1 MNIYSHHLTRNN
13 TMSQINISLKDVQE
27 ITQAALEGAG
37 ANQSNA
43 ASVAK
48 STVLAERDGIRSH
61 GLMYVPIYAE
71 HLSCGKVDG
80 KAIPEVN
87 CTRPSAICVDA
98 KSGFAHPAIDAG
110 WDAFTSAARK
120 NGVAAMT
127 LYNSYN
133 CGVLGHHA
141 ERLAKEGLIGL
152 CLTHAPASIAPSG
165 ASTPV
170 IGTNPI
176 SIAVP
181 DGKGGTAIVIDQS
194 ASVVAKSEIMLRAR
208 TGKSIPAHWAL
219 DEHGQPTTDP
229 NLALKGSMA
238 PSGGYKGFGIGLLV
252 EILASCLSGAVLS
265 KDASPFSGTK
275 GGPPSTGQCF
285 IAFDPGAYSGDTF
298 FEKIKMLVSAISDQ
312 EGAHLPGSKGKVN
325 RLRIDDKGVMV
336 NQELLD
342 KINNYAKM

>member
-1 MNIYSHHLTRNN
+1 MRAHS
-13 TMSQINISLKDVQE
+13 MSEINLSLKEVQK

-37 ANQSNA
+37 ATSSNA
-43 ASVAK
+43 AAVAR
-48 STVLAERDGIRSH
+48 STVLAESDGIRSH

-71 HLSCGKVDG
+71 HIICGKVDG
-80 KAIPEVN
+80 QAQPEVKIS
-87 CTRPSAICVDA
+87 RPSAICVDA
-98 KSGFAHPAIDAG
+98 KSGFAHSAIDAG
-110 WDAFTSAARK
+110 WEAFTSAARN

-141 ERLAKEGLIGL
+141 QRIAKEGLVGL
-152 CLTHAPASIAPSG
+152 CLTHAPASIAPFG
-165 ASTPV
+165 ASKPV
-170 IGTNPI
+170 VGTNPI

-181 DGKGGTAIVIDQS
+181 DGDGGVEILIDQS
-194 ASVVAKSEIMLRAR
+194 ASVVAKSEIMLRSR
-208 TGKSIPAHWAL
+208 TGQSIPDHWAK

-238 PSGGYKGFGIGLLV
+238 PSGDYKGFGIGLLV

-265 KDASPFSGTK
+265 KDASPFSGTQ

-285 IAFDPGAYSGDTF
+285 IAFDPGAFSGDVF
-298 FEKIKMLVSAISDQ
+298 FEKIKTLAAAISEQ

-325 RLRIDDKGVMV
+325 RVRLTNEGVIV
-336 NQELLD
+336 AQELID
-342 KINNYAKM
+342 KINNFAKA

>member
-1 MNIYSHHLTRNN
+1 
-13 TMSQINISLKDVQE
+13 MSEINMSLKDVQA
-27 ITQAALEGAG
+27 ITQAALQGAG
-37 ANQSNA
+37 ASESNA
-43 ASVAK
+43 ASVAR

-71 HLSCGKVDG
+71 HIACGKVDG
-80 KAIPEVN
+80 QAKAEVN
-87 CTRPSAICVDA
+87 CARPGAICVDA

-110 WDAFTSAARK
+110 WEAFTSAART

-141 ERLAKEGLIGL
+141 ERLAKEGLVGL
-152 CLTHAPASIAPSG
+152 CFTHAPASIAPVG
-165 ASTPV
+165 ASQPV

-181 DGKGGTAIVIDQS
+181 DGKGGAAIVIDQS
-194 ASVVAKSEIMLRAR
+194 ASVIAKSEIMLRAR
-208 TGKSIPAHWAL
+208 TGKSIPADWAL

-252 EILASCLSGAVLS
+252 EILASCLSGAVS
-265 KDASPFSGTK
+265 SREASPFSGTK

-285 IAFDPGAYSGDTF
+285 IAFDPGAYSGETF
-298 FEKIKMLVSAISDQ
+298 IEKITMLASAISDQ

-325 RLRIDDKGVMV
+325 SQRITNEGVMV
-336 NQELLD
+336 TQELLAR
-342 KINNYAKM
+342 INHYT

>member
-1 MNIYSHHLTRNN
+1 
-13 TMSQINISLKDVQE
+13 MSEINITLKDVYE
-27 ITQAALEGAG
+27 ITLAALKGAG
-37 ANQSNA
+37 ASQSNA
-43 ASVAK
+43 ESVAR
-48 STVLAERDGIRSH
+48 STVLAERDGTRSH

-71 HLSCGKVDG
+71 HLICGKVVG
-80 KAIPEVN
+80 TATAEVN

-110 WDAFTSAARK
+110 WDAFVAAGRT

-141 ERLAKEGLIGL
+141 ERLAEEGLVGL
-152 CLTHAPASIAPSG
+152 CFTHAPASIAPVGGSK
-165 ASTPV
+165 PV
-170 IGTNPI
+170 VGTNPI

-181 DGKGGTAIVIDQS
+181 DANGGAAIVIDQS

-208 TGKSIPAHWAL
+208 TGKSIEPHWAL

-275 GGPPSTGQCF
+275 GGPPRTGQCF
-285 IAFDPGAYSGDTF
+285 IAFDPGAYSGETF
-298 FEKIKMLVSAISDQ
+298 IEKIKLLAAAISDQ
-312 EGAHLPGSKGKVN
+312 EGAHLPGSKNKIN
-325 RLRIDDKGVMV
+325 RQRSADEGVMV
-336 NQELLD
+336 SKELLD
-342 KINNYAKM
+342 KINHYATM

>member
-1 MNIYSHHLTRNN
+1 
-13 TMSQINISLKDVQE
+13 MSDKNISLQEVQSLA
-27 ITQAALEGAG
+27 QSALEGAG
-37 ANQSNA
+37 ASAINA
-43 ASVAK
+43 AAVAR

-71 HLSCGKVDG
+71 HIACGKVDG
-80 KAIPEVN
+80 KAQPVVT
-87 CTRPSAICVDA
+87 CPKPSAICVDA

-110 WDAFTSAARK
+110 WQAFTSAARN

-141 ERLAKEGLIGL
+141 ERLAKEGLVGL
-152 CLTHAPASIAPSG
+152 CLTHAPASIAPFG
-165 ASTPV
+165 ASKPV

-181 DGKGGTAIVIDQS
+181 DGKGEATIVIDQS

-208 TGKSIPAHWAL
+208 TGKSIPTHWAL

-238 PSGGYKGFGIGLLV
+238 PSGDYKGFGIGLLV
-252 EILASCLSGAVLS
+252 EILASCLSGVVLS
-265 KDASPFSGTK
+265 KDASPFSGTQ

-285 IAFDPGAYSGDTF
+285 IAFDPSAFSGDVF
-298 FEKIKMLVSAISDQ
+298 FERIAMLTAAITEQ
-312 EGAHLPGSKGKVN
+312 EGAHLPGNKKKVN
-325 RLRIDDKGVMV
+325 RQKISETGVNV
-336 NQELLD
+336 PQDLID
-342 KINNYAKM
+342 KINSFA

>member
-1 MNIYSHHLTRNN
+1 MSHSMSH
-13 TMSQINISLKDVQE
+13 TMSQKNISLKDVQE

-37 ANQSNA
+37 ADQINA
-43 ASVAK
+43 ASVAR

-71 HLSCGKVDG
+71 HLACGKVDG
-80 KAIPEVN
+80 KAKPEVN

-110 WDAFTSAARK
+110 WDVFTSAART

-152 CLTHAPASIAPSG
+152 CFTHAPASIAPVG
-165 ASTPV
+165 ASKPV

-181 DGKGGTAIVIDQS
+181 DGSGGAAIVIDQS

-208 TGKSIPAHWAL
+208 TGQSIPTHWAL

-285 IAFDPGAYSGDTF
+285 IAFDPGAYAGDTF
-298 FEKIKMLVSAISDQ
+298 IERINTLATAISDQ
-312 EGAHLPGSKGKVN
+312 EGAHIPGSKGKVN
-325 RLRIDDKGVMV
+325 RQRIADEGVMV
-336 NQELLD
+336 AQELLD
-342 KINNYAKM
+342 KISNYAKM